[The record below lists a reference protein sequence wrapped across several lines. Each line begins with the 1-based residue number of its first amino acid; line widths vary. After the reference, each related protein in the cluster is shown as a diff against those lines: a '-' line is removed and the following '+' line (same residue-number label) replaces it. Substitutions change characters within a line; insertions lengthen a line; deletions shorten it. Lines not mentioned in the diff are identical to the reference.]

1 MISVSRTALLI
12 ACSLLTQPVLAQT
25 MVPKLDQDGRKGDV
39 ARLAK
44 QKAVERFAALDKDG
58 DGKLSPPEVEQDS
71 HYLAERFPERDLDRD
86 GYLDWEEFV
95 GHKRW
100 EK

>member
-1 MISVSRTALLI
+1 LCFLLPP
-12 ACSLLTQPVLAQT
+12 AALAQT

-44 QKAVERFAALDKDG
+44 QKAAERFAILDKDR
-58 DGKLSPPEVEQDS
+58 DGKLSRPEVEQDS
-71 HYLAERFPERDLDRD
+71 AYLTERFPQRDLNSD